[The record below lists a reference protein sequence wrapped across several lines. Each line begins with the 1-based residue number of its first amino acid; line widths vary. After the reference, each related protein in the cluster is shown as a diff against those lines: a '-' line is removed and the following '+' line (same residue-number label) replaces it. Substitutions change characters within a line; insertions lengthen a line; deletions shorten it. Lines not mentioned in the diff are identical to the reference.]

1 MLKRIAWVED
11 AVFSLQLREDLFA
24 LAQMR
29 RNHIMQF
36 FAIKSQSG
44 KWQGVDLNEVRSL
57 FFVFVAENKLK
68 PIICGKVDAD
78 SVAPSW
84 QPIPKLMLSAVIGDL
99 GVHAASLIELS
110 EGYSTD
116 GKRVVKDNISKDGDI
131 DLIYRH
137 ELAGMI
143 GDPEKIKNRLIR
155 LFDSG
160 VNWDDAKSFLF
171 KGIKLPPPEDS

>member
-78 SVAPSW
+78 SVAPSR
-84 QPIPKLMLSAVIGDL
+84 QPIPKLMLSAVIGNL
-99 GVHAASLIELS
+99 GVHGASLIELS

-116 GKRVVKDNISKDGDI
+116 GKRVVKENLSQDGDI

-155 LFDSG
+155 FFDSG

-171 KGIKLPPPEDS
+171 KGIKLPPPGDN